1 MGTAMFKV
9 KLNLAKRYQAE
20 VAAKHIRFNPQQQAI
35 LATLEQSYVRSRA
48 RFLWSSADNSVYIHG
63 SVGSGKT
70 YLMDLFYQALPQGK
84 KWRIHFHDL
93 MEYINQALRYY
104 QGQANPMQT
113 VVSDLANSY
122 QVICIDELLVED
134 VVQAMIFVELLPPLM
149 EQGVMLVFTS
159 NTRPMDLYRNGLQ
172 RDRFLTVIH
181 LLENKAKILA
191 LSAAEDYRRQRFPR
205 PEQTYF
211 INQDEQFKSIFMQY
225 LSDLREAPAA
235 CTKLQVQGR
244 ELECKVKSQSMIWFG
259 FEQIANIPRC
269 QRDYMEL
276 VQRYKIFFV
285 SDLPGFDASNSAAL
299 ILWMYFIDVLYNAK
313 VKLVLAS
320 KLKLEALYPE
330 GPMLTAFQRT
340 LSRMR
345 EMQSQ
350 WYWEL

>member
-1 MGTAMFKV
+1 MGPTMFKV
-9 KLNLAKRYQAE
+9 KLNLANRYQAE
-20 VAAKHIRFNPQQQAI
+20 VAAKHIGFNPQQLAI
-35 LATLEQSYVRSRA
+35 LAELEQSYARSRS
-48 RFLWSSADNSVYIHG
+48 RLLWSNANNSIYIYG

-93 MEYINQALRYY
+93 MEYIHQVLRHY
-104 QGQANPMQT
+104 QGQKNPMQA
-113 VVSDLANSY
+113 VVTDLAKSY
-122 QVICIDELLVED
+122 QVICVDELLVED
-134 VVQAMIFVELLPPLM
+134 VVQAMMFVELLPPLM
-149 EQGVMLVFTS
+149 AQGVMLVFTS
-159 NTRPMDLYRNGLQ
+159 NTRPLDLYPNGLQ
-172 RDRFLTVIH
+172 RERFLKVIA

-191 LSAAEDYRRQRFPR
+191 LSASEDYRRQRFPR

-211 INQDEQFKSIFMQY
+211 TNQDAEFKSLFRQY
-225 LSDLREAPAA
+225 LLDLMEEPEVT
-235 CTKLQVQGR
+235 TKLQVQGR
-244 ELECKVKSQSMIWFG
+244 ELDCKAKSQSMIWFE
-259 FEQIANIPRC
+259 FEQISHIPRC

-285 SDLPGFDASNSAAL
+285 SDLPGFDESNSASL

-320 KLKLEALYPE
+320 KLELDSLYSA
-330 GPMLTAFQRT
+330 GPLLSAFQRT